1 MRALILATGLLSSV
15 ASADRQV
22 SMQVHPTEV
31 LEGEPVSVLVTGL
44 KPGATVR
51 LNSVRAWT
59 AYPTGTD
66 LYRGSATFEADALG
80 TVDLRTS
87 VPLPGSTYDRVDPA
101 GLFWSM
107 ARAKPMLGETGSPL
121 APGVVQI
128 TVEDS
133 ERVLARAHVRL
144 LAAAPGVAV
153 REVRDPGVIGVF
165 AQAATKTKQ
174 PAVIVLGGSEGGL
187 FTARWAVPLLASY
200 GYAVL
205 GVGYFRG
212 DEPGLGALPANLENI
227 PLETLERARDWL
239 ARQPDVDPSRLAIV
253 GVSKGAEMALVGAS
267 TFPWVTAVGAFAPT
281 HVVWEGIPP
290 DDRPDAAAGSSWT
303 YGGKPLPFVR
313 WSRPVEKR
321 ADRTREA
328 TGSSR
333 LTEVHLELLAEFP
346 DDVPPATIPIEK
358 SRAAVFVAAG
368 TDDGMWP
375 AAYSAERL
383 RRRLGGRDPSLTSVF
398 EIHPTGHN
406 VMGSGWGPTTQ
417 FQRTTGRLP
426 GGNARLDAAAQ
437 KIIWPRF
444 LEFLER
450 HLQQSR

>member
-1 MRALILATGLLSSV
+1 MVILASI
-15 ASADRQV
+15 ASADGRV
-22 SMQVHPTEV
+22 SVQIHPTEV
-31 LEGEPVSVLVTGL
+31 LEGESVSVLVTGL
-44 KPGATVR
+44 SPGATVR
-51 LNSVRAWT
+51 LSSVRSWS
-59 AYPTGTD
+59 AYPIGTD
-66 LYRGSATFEADALG
+66 IYRGSATFEADARG

-87 VPLPGSTYDRVDPA
+87 VPLPGSTYDNVDAA

-107 ARAKPMLGETGSPL
+107 VRVKPMQGEAENRL
-121 APGVVQI
+121 APGVVEI

-133 ERVLARAHVRL
+133 ERVLARAEVRL
-144 LAAAPGVAV
+144 RPAATDVAI
-153 REVRDPGVIGVF
+153 REVRDPGLVGVF
-165 AQAATKTKQ
+165 AQAATQTKQ

-200 GYAVL
+200 GYAAL
-205 GVGYFRG
+205 GVGYFQG
-212 DEPGLGALPANLENI
+212 DEPGLTGLPANLENI

-239 ARQPDVDPSRLAIV
+239 SRQPDVDPSRIAIV

-267 TFPWVTAVGAFAPT
+267 IFPWVTAVGAFAPT

-290 DDRPDAAAGSSWT
+290 DDRPDGRAGSSWT
-303 YGGKPLPFVR
+303 YRGKPLPFVR
-313 WSRPVEKR
+313 WSKLVEER

-368 TDDGMWP
+368 SDDGTWP

-383 RRRLGGRDPSLTSVF
+383 RRQLSSRDPSVASVF

-450 HLQQSR
+450 YLEKPR